1 MKKKILDITS
11 YQCPMTFIKAKEF
24 LKKFSSVKTKA
35 ILIKGSENH
44 DSLVQTLKANYKL
57 KSREIGD
64 QIYEINLKD

>member
-11 YQCPMTFIKAKEF
+11 YKCPIAIKAKEF
-24 LKKFSSVKTKA
+24 LKKFSSVKTKT

-44 DSLVQTLKANYKL
+44 DSLVQTLKASYKL
-57 KSREIGD
+57 KSKKIGD